1 MKLIK
6 NLTLGAFLFAFVSN
20 ASAQDNS
27 GSSNSG
33 FGIKGGLNYTT
44 VSKGKFEE
52 GPDPRTTF
60 HIGFLGEVALLPNV
74 LSLQPEVLY
83 SRQGFENT
91 VQPLIGSSYKVTYKF
106 DYVNVP
112 ILAKLHIGK
121 VLSVEA
127 GPQFGLKVSEK
138 IESENGS
145 SMEDQLNDF
154 DTAIAGGLS
163 LKFNGGVFIYGR
175 FTQSL
180 NEVVKDSDS
189 KNMVVQ
195 VGLGFKM

>member
-20 ASAQDNS
+20 ASAQDSS
-27 GSSNSG
+27 GDSNSG
-33 FGIKGGLNYTT
+33 FGIKGGLNYAT
-44 VSKGKFEE
+44 VSKGEFEE

-60 HIGFLGEVALLPNV
+60 HIGFLGEVELLPNV

-112 ILAKLHIGK
+112 VLAKLHIGK

-154 DTAIAGGLS
+154 DTAIAAGLS
-163 LKFNGGVFIYGR
+163 LNFNQGVFIYGR